1 VTPPDHDRSKFRNRF
16 PAGQKPSRNDGSNR
30 ASREHGRTGNGG
42 AMARYTR
49 YLELAQQ
56 AKVAGDEV
64 AVQHNLQ
71 HAEHWY
77 RMARADQQAGDVLPV
92 PVDAEILAA
101 D

>member
-1 VTPPDHDRSKFRNRF
+1 MVK
-16 PAGQKPSRNDGSNR
+16 
-30 ASREHGRTGNGG
+30 
-42 AMARYTR
+42 YTR

-77 RMARADQQAGDVLPV
+77 RTVVAERGIGEPGPIREHYLADDRIEVCWPV
-92 PVDAEILAA
+92 SVGRPT
-101 D
+101 

>member
-1 VTPPDHDRSKFRNRF
+1 MTPPDQSRSGSRNRF
-16 PAGQKPSRNDGSNR
+16 PAGHKPPQHGGPGRAGGGRGRDGSV
-30 ASREHGRTGNGG
+30 G
-42 AMARYTR
+42 AMAKHSR

-56 AKVAGDEV
+56 ARTAGDEV

-77 RMARADQQAGDVLPV
+77 RTAMADRRTGDDPAMA
-92 PVDAEILAA
+92 VDGEILA